1 MTEEIMEEKVE
12 KKEEIME
19 DLMEEV
25 ENSVSDID
33 NGDVVKGKVI
43 SVNEKEVILDINYSS
58 EGVVDRKELSNTNE
72 NPVDLLNE
80 GDEIDV
86 LVVELEGEEGN
97 VVLSKVQ
104 ADGIVG
110 KNEIEAAFNEKSNI
124 TVKVFK
130 DVKGGVLA
138 DYKGVTLFIPAS
150 LISVRYIEDLKEFV
164 GEVLE
169 IRIEELDFANN
180 RIIGSRKAIEKEEM
194 KVQKAE
200 ILDTLEKGDIIEG
213 TVTRLANFGAF
224 VDLGGIDGLI
234 HISQMSWKRI
244 NHPKDVLKEGQKVTI
259 EVLKVNAKEERISL
273 KLENFDDNP
282 WKDIA
287 SKLQEGEIIEGTVK
301 RITGFGA
308 FVEVIEGLEGLV
320 HISQISEDHINNVED
335 VLEVGQKINVKI
347 LNIKVDEERIGL
359 SIKDTVEEVAYEM
372 EEDDSSLTLGDIFKD
387 KLSGL
392 KLD

>member
-1 MTEEIMEEKVE
+1 MTEEK
-12 KKEEIME
+12 ME

-97 VVLSKVQ
+97 VVLSKVK

-110 KNEIEAAFNEKSNI
+110 KKEIEAAFNEKSNI

-164 GEVLE
+164 GETLE
-169 IRIEELDFANN
+169 IRIEELDFSNN
-180 RIIGSRKAIEKEEM
+180 RIIGSRKAIEKEEL
-194 KVQKAE
+194 KVKKAE
-200 ILDTLEKGDIIEG
+200 ILDELEKGDIIEG

-244 NHPKDVLKEGQKVTI
+244 NHPKEILKEGQKVKV

-282 WKDIA
+282 WKDIE
-287 SKLQEGEIIEGTVK
+287 SKLVEGQVVKGTVK

-308 FVEVIEGLEGLV
+308 FVEVIDGLEGLV
-320 HISQISEDHINNVED
+320 HISQISDDHVDNVED
-335 VLEVGQKINVKI
+335 VLEVGQEVDVKV
-347 LNIKVDEERIGL
+347 LNIKKDEERIGL

-372 EEDDSSLTLGDIFKD
+372 EEDESSLTLGDIFKD

>member
-1 MTEEIMEEKVE
+1 MTEEK
-12 KKEEIME
+12 ME

-58 EGVVDRKELSNTNE
+58 EGVLDRKELSNTNE

-97 VVLSKVQ
+97 VVLSKVK

-110 KNEIEAAFNEKSNI
+110 KKEIEAAFNEKSNI

-164 GEVLE
+164 GETLE
-169 IRIEELDFANN
+169 IRIEELDFSNN
-180 RIIGSRKAIEKEEM
+180 RIIGSRKAIEKEEL
-194 KVQKAE
+194 KVKKAE
-200 ILDTLEKGDIIEG
+200 ILDELEKGDVIEG

-244 NHPKDVLKEGQKVTI
+244 NHPKEILKEGQEVKV
-259 EVLKVNAKEERISL
+259 EVLKVNAKEERISS

-282 WKDIA
+282 WKDIEA
-287 SKLQEGEIIEGTVK
+287 KLVEGQVVKGTIK

-308 FVEVIEGLEGLV
+308 FVEVIDGLEGLV
-320 HISQISEDHINNVED
+320 HISQISDDHVDNVED
-335 VLEVGQKINVKI
+335 VLEVGQEIDVKV
-347 LNIKVDEERIGL
+347 LNIKKDEERIGL

-372 EEDDSSLTLGDIFKD
+372 EEDESSLTLGDVFKD

>member
-1 MTEEIMEEKVE
+1 MTEEK
-12 KKEEIME
+12 ME

-25 ENSVSDID
+25 EKSVSDID

-58 EGVVDRKELSNTNE
+58 EGVLDRKELSNTNE

-97 VVLSKVQ
+97 VVLSKVK
-104 ADGIVG
+104 ADEIVG
-110 KNEIEAAFNEKSNI
+110 KKEIEAAFNEKSNI

-164 GEVLE
+164 GETLE
-169 IRIEELDFANN
+169 IRIEELDFSNN
-180 RIIGSRKAIEKEEM
+180 RIIGSRKAIEKEEL
-194 KVQKAE
+194 KVKKAE
-200 ILDTLEKGDIIEG
+200 ILDELEKGDIIEG

-244 NHPKDVLKEGQKVTI
+244 NHPKEVLKEGQKVKV

-282 WKDIA
+282 WKDIE
-287 SKLQEGEIIEGTVK
+287 SKLQEGQVVKGTVK

-308 FVEVIEGLEGLV
+308 FVEVIDGLEGLV
-320 HISQISEDHINNVED
+320 HISQISDEHVDNVED
-335 VLEVGQKINVKI
+335 VLEVGQEIDVKV
-347 LNIKVDEERIGL
+347 LNIKKDEERIGL

-372 EEDDSSLTLGDIFKD
+372 EEDESSLTLGDIFKD

>member
-1 MTEEIMEEKVE
+1 MTEEK
-12 KKEEIME
+12 ME

-25 ENSVSDID
+25 EKSVSDID

-43 SVNEKEVILDINYSS
+43 SVNDKEVILDINYSS
-58 EGVVDRKELSNTNE
+58 EGVLDRKELSNTNE

-97 VVLSKVQ
+97 VVLSKVK
-104 ADGIVG
+104 ADEIVG
-110 KNEIEAAFNEKSNI
+110 KKEIEAAFNEKSNI

-164 GEVLE
+164 GETLE
-169 IRIEELDFANN
+169 IRIEELDFNNN
-180 RIIGSRKAIEKEEM
+180 RIIGSRKAIEKEEL
-194 KVQKAE
+194 KVKKAE
-200 ILDTLEKGDIIEG
+200 ILEELEKGDIIEG

-244 NHPKDVLKEGQKVTI
+244 NHPKEVLKEGQKVKV

-282 WKDIA
+282 WKDIE
-287 SKLQEGEIIEGTVK
+287 SKLVEGQVVKGTVK

-308 FVEVIEGLEGLV
+308 FVEVIDGLEGLV
-320 HISQISEDHINNVED
+320 HISQISDDHVDNVED
-335 VLEVGQKINVKI
+335 VLEVGQEIDVKV
-347 LNIKVDEERIGL
+347 LNIKKDEERIGL

-372 EEDDSSLTLGDIFKD
+372 EEDESSLTLGDVFKD

>member
-1 MTEEIMEEKVE
+1 MTEEK
-12 KKEEIME
+12 ME

-58 EGVVDRKELSNTNE
+58 EGVLDRKELSNTNE

-97 VVLSKVQ
+97 VVLSKVK

-110 KNEIEAAFNEKSNI
+110 KKEIEAAFNEKSNI

-164 GEVLE
+164 GETLE
-169 IRIEELDFANN
+169 IRIEELDFSNN
-180 RIIGSRKAIEKEEM
+180 RIIGSRKAIEKEEL
-194 KVQKAE
+194 KVKKAE
-200 ILDTLEKGDIIEG
+200 ILDELEKGDVIEG

-244 NHPKDVLKEGQKVTI
+244 NHPKEILKEGQEVKV

-282 WKDIA
+282 WKDIEA
-287 SKLQEGEIIEGTVK
+287 KLVEGQVVKGTIK

-308 FVEVIEGLEGLV
+308 FVEVIDGLEGLV
-320 HISQISEDHINNVED
+320 HISQISDDHVDNVED
-335 VLEVGQKINVKI
+335 VLEVGQEIDVKV
-347 LNIKVDEERIGL
+347 LNIKKDEERIGL

-372 EEDDSSLTLGDIFKD
+372 EEDESSLTLGDVFKD

>member
-1 MTEEIMEEKVE
+1 MTEEK
-12 KKEEIME
+12 ME

-58 EGVVDRKELSNTNE
+58 EGVLDRKELSNTNE

-97 VVLSKVQ
+97 VVLSKVK
-104 ADGIVG
+104 ADEIVG
-110 KNEIEAAFNEKSNI
+110 KKEIEAAFNEKSNI

-164 GEVLE
+164 GETLE
-169 IRIEELDFANN
+169 IRIEELDFSNN
-180 RIIGSRKAIEKEEM
+180 RIIGSRKAIEKEEL
-194 KVQKAE
+194 KVKKAE
-200 ILDTLEKGDIIEG
+200 ILDELEKGDVIEG

-244 NHPKDVLKEGQKVTI
+244 NHPKEILKEGQEVKV

-282 WKDIA
+282 WKDIEA
-287 SKLQEGEIIEGTVK
+287 KLVEGQVVKGTIK

-308 FVEVIEGLEGLV
+308 FVEVIDGLEGLV
-320 HISQISEDHINNVED
+320 HISQISDDHVDNVED
-335 VLEVGQKINVKI
+335 VLEVGQEIDVKV
-347 LNIKVDEERIGL
+347 LNIKKDEERIGL

-372 EEDDSSLTLGDIFKD
+372 EEDESSLTLGDVFKD

>member
-1 MTEEIMEEKVE
+1 MTEEK
-12 KKEEIME
+12 ME

-25 ENSVSDID
+25 EKSVSDID

-58 EGVVDRKELSNTNE
+58 EGVLDRKELSNTNE

-97 VVLSKVQ
+97 VVLSKVK

-110 KNEIEAAFNEKSNI
+110 KKEIEAAFNEKSNI

-164 GEVLE
+164 GETLE
-169 IRIEELDFANN
+169 IRIEELDFNNN
-180 RIIGSRKAIEKEEM
+180 RIIGSRKAIEKEEL
-194 KVQKAE
+194 KVKKAE
-200 ILDTLEKGDIIEG
+200 ILDELEKGDVIEG

-244 NHPKDVLKEGQKVTI
+244 NHPKEVLKEGQKVKV

-282 WKDIA
+282 WKDIE
-287 SKLQEGEIIEGTVK
+287 SKLVEGQVVKGTVK

-308 FVEVIEGLEGLV
+308 FVEVIDGLEGLV
-320 HISQISEDHINNVED
+320 HISQISDDHVDNVED
-335 VLEVGQKINVKI
+335 VLEVGQEIDVKV
-347 LNIKVDEERIGL
+347 LNIKTDEERIGL

-372 EEDDSSLTLGDIFKD
+372 EEDESSLTLGDIFKD

>member
-1 MTEEIMEEKVE
+1 MTEEK
-12 KKEEIME
+12 ME

-58 EGVVDRKELSNTNE
+58 EGVLDRKELSNTNE

-97 VVLSKVQ
+97 VVLSKIK

-110 KNEIEAAFNEKSNI
+110 KKEIEAAFNEKSNI

-164 GEVLE
+164 GETLE
-169 IRIEELDFANN
+169 IRIEELDFSNN
-180 RIIGSRKAIEKEEM
+180 RIIGSRKAIEKEEL
-194 KVQKAE
+194 KVKKAE
-200 ILDTLEKGDIIEG
+200 ILDELEKGDVIEG

-244 NHPKDVLKEGQKVTI
+244 NHPKEVLKEGQKVKV

-273 KLENFDDNP
+273 TLEKFDDNP
-282 WKDIA
+282 WKDIE
-287 SKLQEGEIIEGTVK
+287 SKLVEGQVVKGTVK

-308 FVEVIEGLEGLV
+308 FVEVIDGLEGLV
-320 HISQISEDHINNVED
+320 HISQISDDHVDNVED
-335 VLEVGQKINVKI
+335 VLEVGQEIDVKV
-347 LNIKVDEERIGL
+347 LNIKKDEERIGL

-372 EEDDSSLTLGDIFKD
+372 EEDESSLTLG
-387 KLSGL
+387 
-392 KLD
+392 

>member
-1 MTEEIMEEKVE
+1 MTEEK
-12 KKEEIME
+12 ME

-58 EGVVDRKELSNTNE
+58 EGVLDRKELSNTNE

-97 VVLSKVQ
+97 VVLSKVK

-110 KNEIEAAFNEKSNI
+110 KKEIEAAFNEKSNI

-164 GEVLE
+164 GETLE
-169 IRIEELDFANN
+169 IRIEELDFSNN
-180 RIIGSRKAIEKEEM
+180 RIIGSRKAIEKEEL
-194 KVQKAE
+194 KVKKAE
-200 ILDTLEKGDIIEG
+200 ILDELEKGDIIEG

-244 NHPKDVLKEGQKVTI
+244 NHPKEILKEGQKVKV

-282 WKDIA
+282 WKDIE
-287 SKLQEGEIIEGTVK
+287 SKLVEGQVVKGTVK

-308 FVEVIEGLEGLV
+308 FVEVIDGLEGLV
-320 HISQISEDHINNVED
+320 HISQISDDHVDNVED
-335 VLEVGQKINVKI
+335 VLEVGQEIDVKV
-347 LNIKVDEERIGL
+347 LNIKKDEERIGL

-372 EEDDSSLTLGDIFKD
+372 EEDESSLTLGDVFKD

>member
-1 MTEEIMEEKVE
+1 MTEEK
-12 KKEEIME
+12 ME

-58 EGVVDRKELSNTNE
+58 EGVLDRKELSNTNE

-97 VVLSKVQ
+97 VVLSKVK

-110 KNEIEAAFNEKSNI
+110 KKEIEAAFNEKSNI

-164 GEVLE
+164 GETLE
-169 IRIEELDFANN
+169 IRIEELDFSNN
-180 RIIGSRKAIEKEEM
+180 RIIGSRKAIEKEEL
-194 KVQKAE
+194 KVKKAE
-200 ILDTLEKGDIIEG
+200 ILDELEKGDVIEG

-244 NHPKDVLKEGQKVTI
+244 NHPKEVLKEGQKVKV

-282 WKDIA
+282 WKDIEA
-287 SKLQEGEIIEGTVK
+287 KLVEGQVVKGTIK

-308 FVEVIEGLEGLV
+308 FVEVIDGLEGLV
-320 HISQISEDHINNVED
+320 HISQISDDHVDNVED
-335 VLEVGQKINVKI
+335 VLEVGQEIDVKV
-347 LNIKVDEERIGL
+347 LNIKKDEERIGL

-372 EEDDSSLTLGDIFKD
+372 EEDESSLTLGDVFKD

>member
-1 MTEEIMEEKVE
+1 MTEEK
-12 KKEEIME
+12 ME

-58 EGVVDRKELSNTNE
+58 EGVLDRKELSNTNE

-97 VVLSKVQ
+97 VVLSKVK

-110 KNEIEAAFNEKSNI
+110 KKEIEAAFNEKSNI

-164 GEVLE
+164 GETLE
-169 IRIEELDFANN
+169 IRIEELDFSNN
-180 RIIGSRKAIEKEEM
+180 RIIGSRKAIEKEEL
-194 KVQKAE
+194 KVKKAE
-200 ILDTLEKGDIIEG
+200 ILDELEKGDVIEG

-244 NHPKDVLKEGQKVTI
+244 NHPKEILKEGQKVKV

-282 WKDIA
+282 WKDIEA
-287 SKLQEGEIIEGTVK
+287 KLVEGQVVKGTIK

-308 FVEVIEGLEGLV
+308 FVEVIDGLEGLV
-320 HISQISEDHINNVED
+320 HISQISDDHVDNVED
-335 VLEVGQKINVKI
+335 VLEVGQEIDVKV
-347 LNIKVDEERIGL
+347 LNIKKDEERIGL

-372 EEDDSSLTLGDIFKD
+372 EEDESSLTLGDVFKD

>member
-1 MTEEIMEEKVE
+1 MTEEK
-12 KKEEIME
+12 ME

-43 SVNEKEVILDINYSS
+43 SVNDKEVILDINYSS
-58 EGVVDRKELSNTNE
+58 EGVLDRKELSNTNE

-97 VVLSKVQ
+97 VVLSKVK

-110 KNEIEAAFNEKSNI
+110 KKEIEAAFNEKSNI

-164 GEVLE
+164 GETLE
-169 IRIEELDFANN
+169 IRIEELDFNNN
-180 RIIGSRKAIEKEEM
+180 RIIGSRKAIEKEEL
-194 KVQKAE
+194 KVKKAE
-200 ILDTLEKGDIIEG
+200 ILEELEKGDIIEG

-244 NHPKDVLKEGQKVTI
+244 NHPKEVLKEGQKVKV

-282 WKDIA
+282 WKDIE
-287 SKLQEGEIIEGTVK
+287 SKLVEGQVVKGTVK

-308 FVEVIEGLEGLV
+308 FVEVIDGLEGLV
-320 HISQISEDHINNVED
+320 HISQISDDHVDNVED
-335 VLEVGQKINVKI
+335 VLEVGQEIDVKV
-347 LNIKVDEERIGL
+347 LNIKTDEERIGL

-372 EEDDSSLTLGDIFKD
+372 EEDESSLTLGDVFKD

>member
-1 MTEEIMEEKVE
+1 MTEEK
-12 KKEEIME
+12 ME

-58 EGVVDRKELSNTNE
+58 EGVLDRKELSNTNE

-97 VVLSKVQ
+97 VVLSKVK

-110 KNEIEAAFNEKSNI
+110 KKEIEAAFNEKSNI

-164 GEVLE
+164 GETLE
-169 IRIEELDFANN
+169 IRIEELDFNNN
-180 RIIGSRKAIEKEEM
+180 RIIGSRKAIEKEEL
-194 KVQKAE
+194 KVKKAE
-200 ILDTLEKGDIIEG
+200 ILEELEKGDIIEG

-244 NHPKDVLKEGQKVTI
+244 NHPKEVLKEGQKVKV

-282 WKDIA
+282 WKDIE
-287 SKLQEGEIIEGTVK
+287 SKLVEGQVVKGTVK

-308 FVEVIEGLEGLV
+308 FVEVIDGLEGLV
-320 HISQISEDHINNVED
+320 HISQISDDHVDNVED
-335 VLEVGQKINVKI
+335 VLEVGQEIDVKV
-347 LNIKVDEERIGL
+347 LNIKTDEERIGL

-372 EEDDSSLTLGDIFKD
+372 EEDESSLTLGDVFKD

>member
-1 MTEEIMEEKVE
+1 MTEEK
-12 KKEEIME
+12 ME

-58 EGVVDRKELSNTNE
+58 EGVLDRKELSNTNE

-97 VVLSKVQ
+97 VVLSKVK

-110 KNEIEAAFNEKSNI
+110 KKEIEAAFNEKSNI

-150 LISVRYIEDLKEFV
+150 LISVRYIEDLQEFV
-164 GEVLE
+164 GENLE
-169 IRIEELDFANN
+169 IRIEELDFSNN
-180 RIIGSRKAIEKEEM
+180 RIIGSRKAIEKEEL
-194 KVQKAE
+194 KVKKAE
-200 ILDTLEKGDIIEG
+200 ILDELEKGDVIEG

-244 NHPKDVLKEGQKVTI
+244 NHPKEILKEGQEVKV

-282 WKDIA
+282 WKDIEA
-287 SKLQEGEIIEGTVK
+287 KLVEGQVVKGTIK

-308 FVEVIEGLEGLV
+308 FVEVIDGLEGLV
-320 HISQISEDHINNVED
+320 HISQISDDHVDNVED
-335 VLEVGQKINVKI
+335 VLEVGQEIDVKV
-347 LNIKVDEERIGL
+347 LNIKTDEERIGL

-372 EEDDSSLTLGDIFKD
+372 EEDESSLTLGDVFKD

>member
-1 MTEEIMEEKVE
+1 MTEER
-12 KKEEIME
+12 ME

-33 NGDVVKGKVI
+33 NGDVVTGKVI

-58 EGVVDRKELSNTNE
+58 EGVVERKELSNTNE
-72 NPVDLLNE
+72 NPVDLVNE
-80 GDEIDV
+80 GDEIEV

-110 KNEIEAAFNEKSNI
+110 KREIEEAYNEKTNI
-124 TVKVFK
+124 EVKVFK
-130 DVKGGVLA
+130 EVKGGVLA

-150 LISVRYIEDLKEFV
+150 LISVRYIEDLKVYV
-164 GEVLE
+164 GETLE
-169 IRIEELDFANN
+169 IKIEELDFDNN
-180 RIIGSRKAIEKEEM
+180 RIIGSRKAIEKEEL
-194 KVQKAE
+194 KVKKAE
-200 ILDTLEKGDIIEG
+200 ILENLSKGDVVEG

-244 NHPKDVLKEGQKVTI
+244 NHPKEVLKEGQKVEV
-259 EVLKVNAKEERISL
+259 EVLKVDAKEERISL
-273 KLENFDDNP
+273 KLENFNDNP
-282 WKDIA
+282 WNDIGTTI
-287 SKLQEGEIIEGTVK
+287 QEGQVVDGVVK
-301 RITGFGA
+301 RITSFGA
-308 FVEVIEGLEGLV
+308 FVEITDGIEGLV
-320 HISQISEDHINNVED
+320 HISQISDDHISSVEE
-335 VLEVGQKINVKI
+335 VLEEGQEVQVKV
-347 LNIKVDEERIGL
+347 LNIKKDQERIGL

-372 EEDDSSLTLGDIFKD
+372 EDDEDDLTLGDIFKD

>member
-1 MTEEIMEEKVE
+1 MTEEK
-12 KKEEIME
+12 ME

-58 EGVVDRKELSNTNE
+58 EGVLDRKELSNTNE

-97 VVLSKVQ
+97 VVLSKIK

-110 KNEIEAAFNEKSNI
+110 KKEIEAAFNEKSNI

-164 GEVLE
+164 GETLE
-169 IRIEELDFANN
+169 IRIEELDFSNN
-180 RIIGSRKAIEKEEM
+180 RIIGSRKAIEKEEL
-194 KVQKAE
+194 KVKKAE
-200 ILDTLEKGDIIEG
+200 ILDELEKGDVIEG

-244 NHPKDVLKEGQKVTI
+244 NHPKEILKEGQKVKV

-282 WKDIA
+282 WKDIEN
-287 SKLQEGEIIEGTVK
+287 KLVEGQVVKGTVK

-320 HISQISEDHINNVED
+320 HISQISDDHVDNVED
-335 VLEVGQKINVKI
+335 VLEVGQEVDVKV
-347 LNIKVDEERIGL
+347 LNIKKDEERIGL

-372 EEDDSSLTLGDIFKD
+372 EEDESNLTLGDVFKD

>member
-1 MTEEIMEEKVE
+1 MTEEK
-12 KKEEIME
+12 ME

-25 ENSVSDID
+25 EKSVSDID

-43 SVNEKEVILDINYSS
+43 SVNDKEVILDINYSS
-58 EGVVDRKELSNTNE
+58 EGVLDRKELSNTNE

-97 VVLSKVQ
+97 VVLSKVK
-104 ADGIVG
+104 ADEIVG
-110 KNEIEAAFNEKSNI
+110 KKEIEAAFNEKSNI

-164 GEVLE
+164 GETLE
-169 IRIEELDFANN
+169 IRIEELDFNNN
-180 RIIGSRKAIEKEEM
+180 RIIGSRKAIEKEEL
-194 KVQKAE
+194 KVKKAE
-200 ILDTLEKGDIIEG
+200 ILEELEKGDVIEG

-244 NHPKDVLKEGQKVTI
+244 NHPKEVLKEGQKVKV

-282 WKDIA
+282 WKNIEE
-287 SKLQEGEIIEGTVK
+287 KLVEGQVVKGTVK

-308 FVEVIEGLEGLV
+308 FVEVIDGLEGLV
-320 HISQISEDHINNVED
+320 HISQISDDHVDNVED
-335 VLEVGQKINVKI
+335 VLEVGQEIDVKV
-347 LNIKVDEERIGL
+347 LNIKKDEERIGL

-372 EEDDSSLTLGDIFKD
+372 EEDESSLTLGDVFKD

>member
-1 MTEEIMEEKVE
+1 MTEEK
-12 KKEEIME
+12 ME

-97 VVLSKVQ
+97 VVLSKVK

-164 GEVLE
+164 GETLE

-180 RIIGSRKAIEKEEM
+180 RIIGSRKAIEKEEL
-194 KVQKAE
+194 KVKKAE
-200 ILDTLEKGDIIEG
+200 ILENLEKGDIIEG

-244 NHPKDVLKEGQKVTI
+244 NHPKEVLKEGQKVKI
-259 EVLKVNAKEERISL
+259 EVLKVNVKEERISL

-282 WKDIA
+282 WKDIED
-287 SKLQEGEIIEGTVK
+287 KLQEGQVVKGIVK

-308 FVEVIEGLEGLV
+308 FVEVIDGLEGLV
-320 HISQISEDHINNVED
+320 HISQISDDHVNNVED
-335 VLEVGQKINVKI
+335 VLEVGQEIDVKV
-347 LNIKVDEERIGL
+347 LNIKKDEERIGL

-372 EEDDSSLTLGDIFKD
+372 EEDESNLTLGDIFKD

>member
-1 MTEEIMEEKVE
+1 MTEEK
-12 KKEEIME
+12 ME

-58 EGVVDRKELSNTNE
+58 EGVLDRKELSNTNE

-97 VVLSKVQ
+97 VVLSKVK

-110 KNEIEAAFNEKSNI
+110 KKEIEAAFNEKSNI

-164 GEVLE
+164 GETLE
-169 IRIEELDFANN
+169 VRIEELDFSNN
-180 RIIGSRKAIEKEEM
+180 RIIGSRKAIEKEEL
-194 KVQKAE
+194 KVKKAE
-200 ILDTLEKGDIIEG
+200 ILDELEKGDIIEG

-244 NHPKDVLKEGQKVTI
+244 NHPKEILKEGQKVKV

-282 WKDIA
+282 WKDIE
-287 SKLQEGEIIEGTVK
+287 SKLVEGQVVKGTVK

-308 FVEVIEGLEGLV
+308 FVEVIDGLEGLV
-320 HISQISEDHINNVED
+320 HISQISDDHVDNVED
-335 VLEVGQKINVKI
+335 VLEVGQEIDVKV
-347 LNIKVDEERIGL
+347 LNIKKDEERIGL

-372 EEDDSSLTLGDIFKD
+372 EEDESSLTLGDVFKD